1 MAQVALENVVPILQS
16 FLANVKTGPALSE
29 ADRLSEMGLDSLT
42 TINVIVTAAE
52 SLGLDLER
60 LDEITEAPAT
70 VGDILSILNRLGR
83 ASVSLN

>member
-1 MAQVALENVVPILQS
+1 MAQVALENVAPILQS
-16 FLANVKTGPALSE
+16 FLVNVKTGPALSE
-29 ADRLSEMGLDSLT
+29 ADRLAEMGLDSLT

-70 VGDILSILNRLGR
+70 VGDILSILNRLGS